1 MTGKFGVGTAVLAL
15 GALGMLTEKST
26 PAKAELLAVVC
37 FELMVTSVS
46 RPMTAEG
53 LTTKTLPFPLFVLIA
68 TLVLPMH
75 DADAVPEQM
84 PVSSQKPLTVSQVV
98 PLARHGV
105 VSAAG
110 LCCAPAIG
118 AYRAGSAPRGN
129 RTALHS
135 AGYTTVGAVEHT
147 RSGPG

>member
-1 MTGKFGVGTAVLAL
+1 
-15 GALGMLTEKST
+15 MLTEKST

-68 TLVLPMH
+68 TLALPMH

-105 VSAAG
+105 VSAA
-110 LCCAPAIG
+110 LQATAPWQVCVALPQLELIVQAAPPEEIG
-118 AYRAGSAPRGN
+118 PHCTPPVILPLDPLSTHA
-129 RTALHS
+129 
-135 AGYTTVGAVEHT
+135 VGPVE
-147 RSGPG
+147 